1 MRVEAIKT
9 RVFEA
14 GDDLVQFVVDH
25 IPSQLV
31 RESMIL
37 AITSKIVSLHEGCLV
52 DPSTI
57 DKLALVKRES
67 DHFLAEVGY
76 GCQLTIK
83 HGLFIPSAGIDES
96 NSVSGDYILFPA
108 DPFRSAAKLCAALRE
123 RWNLRELGVVITD
136 SHTTPLRRGVTGIAL
151 SHAGFHAVKSLIGTK
166 DLFGRELKMTNM
178 NYADGLAA
186 TTVMM
191 MGEGAESMPL
201 AVAYDTGV
209 EFSEV
214 LDSKAASAQLQMKL
228 EDDLY
233 FPFFEAL
240 LK

>member
-1 MRVEAIKT
+1 MNHVAKEK
-9 RVFEA
+9 
-14 GDDLVQFVVDH
+14 
-25 IPSQLV
+25 V
-31 RESMIL
+31 REQMVL
-37 AITSKIVSLHEGCLV
+37 AITSKIVSLAENQLV
-52 DPSTI
+52 HASSI
-57 DKLALVKRES
+57 DKLSLVQREA

-96 NSVSGDYILFPA
+96 NSESGAYILFPK
-108 DPFRSAAKLCAALRE
+108 DPFQSAVDLCRALRE
-123 RWNLRELGVVITD
+123 TWSLRQLGILITD

-151 SHAGFHAVKSLIGTK
+151 AHAGFEAVKSLVGTQ
-166 DLFGRELKMTNM
+166 DLFGRELKMTNI

-186 TTVMM
+186 STVML
-191 MGEGAESMPL
+191 MGEGAESRPL
-201 AVAYDTGV
+201 AIAYDSGV

-214 LDSKAASAQLQMKL
+214 LPPKTAAGQLQMKL

-233 FPFFEAL
+233 FPFFESL